1 MPSDV
6 DLWMDAR
13 NTHRHGARVRRSFGR
28 ASSSR
33 VVAMVRCCAARDG
46 AYAHIDGAAA
56 RREDVDAARAD
67 ASRRGDDAR
76 VTPCARASDDDDDE
90 RSTTT
95 ETREDDGEGDGGD
108 VIVAIDD
115 DGDGGEGDGRG
126 VGRRSAWDRAGATS
140 TTASEDARSER
151 SATHSTFGRHR
162 RERKV
167 SRAVE
172 RALGGA
178 GAYDE
183 DDDEEYAP
191 TAAAAAAA
199 KRAGDEEA
207 GFGFVSK
214 SDIAR
219 RDAERAAKAK
229 AKAEA
234 KAEAERAAAARKAAK
249 ELAKRKAA
257 GSSDDDETISLL
269 SADVEDGNQRR
280 RSRKKGGKKMSV
292 LAYTVIVSCAVVAAC
307 VGIVIYVPAPTTSS
321 AVVSNSV
328 ATATDAGPVLTSSS
342 SSSSST
348 VSKEKKKEMVITK
361 DLEKKLTSKSRS
373 KKVSAK
379 DDDEDD
385 ESSTKSKKTSKSS
398 SKSSTKD
405 VEEDEYDEQ
414 PANEDEE
421 DGKTSKSGAVEA
433 KLGRFAWLDDDE
445 VADEGADDA
454 KEAPIRATR
463 ECAPIHVE
471 TRHGVYRQFNQE
483 CLASN
488 DGVPEKPAG
497 CMRGS
502 ADGCQSCYIS
512 NSPAASQLT
521 SYSWCSQHVCATYG
535 VTGCETDHSKRPS
548 STLGVDEKPATKS
561 KKSAAAIAAAAAARD
576 DGEACL
582 PNLEDAKRGIFQY
595 SAHHCRTMG
604 HVHVDYSGCVSIGK
618 SSCRMC
624 VTKSTLQGTVFS
636 LCPKSVCENHD
647 LLYSQ
652 CADDDGVE

>member
-1 MPSDV
+1 MTSTV
-6 DLWMDAR
+6 
-13 NTHRHGARVRRSFGR
+13 NTHRIASHRRASLGRSR
-28 ASSSR
+28 ASSR
-33 VVAMVRCCAARDG
+33 AVVARARMVRCCPARDG
-46 AYAHIDGAAA
+46 AYAHIDAST
-56 RREDVDAARAD
+56 REDVDAGCDD
-67 ASRRGDDAR
+67 ASRKGDDAG
-76 VTPCARASDDDDDE
+76 PPRAHASDDDDDDE

-95 ETREDDGEGDGGD
+95 EAREDAEGDGGD

-115 DGDGGEGDGRG
+115 DGDGGGADGRG
-126 VGRRSAWDRAGATS
+126 GGRRSAWDRAGAPS

-191 TAAAAAAA
+191 TAAA
-199 KRAGDEEA
+199 KRAVDEEA

-234 KAEAERAAAARKAAK
+234 ERAAAARKAAK
-249 ELAKRKAA
+249 ELAKRKAV
-257 GSSDDDETISLL
+257 GLSDDDETMSLL
-269 SADVEDGNQRR
+269 SADIDELNGNQRR

-328 ATATDAGPVLTSSS
+328 ATATDAGSVLTSSS

-348 VSKEKKKEMVITK
+348 VRKEKKKEMDITK

-373 KKVSAK
+373 KTASTSAK
-379 DDDEDD
+379 DDDDEKDD
-385 ESSTKSKKTSKSS
+385 KDDDDKSSTKSKKT

-405 VEEDEYDEQ
+405 VEEDEYDEE

-421 DGKTSKSGAVEA
+421 DGKNHKSGAVEA

-445 VADEGADDA
+445 VADKGADDA

-471 TRHGVYRQFNQE
+471 TRHGMYRQFNQE
-483 CLASN
+483 CLASD
-488 DGVPEKPAG
+488 DGVLQKPAG
-497 CMRGS
+497 CLRGS

-521 SYSWCSQHVCATYG
+521 SYSWCSQHVCETYG
-535 VTGCETDHSKRPS
+535 VVGCETDPSKRRPS

-561 KKSAAAIAAAAAARD
+561 KKSSASIAAAAAARG

-604 HVHVDYSGCVSIGK
+604 HAHVDYSGCVSIGK

>member
-1 MPSDV
+1 
-6 DLWMDAR
+6 
-13 NTHRHGARVRRSFGR
+13 
-28 ASSSR
+28 
-33 VVAMVRCCAARDG
+33 MVRCCPARDG
-46 AYAHIDGAAA
+46 AYAHIAASS
-56 RREDVDAARAD
+56 REDDDAGRD
-67 ASRRGDDAR
+67 DDGSRRGDAA
-76 VTPCARASDDDDDE
+76 VTPFARARASDDDDDDDDDE

-95 ETREDDGEGDGGD
+95 EAREDAEGDGGD
-108 VIVAIDD
+108 VVVAIDD
-115 DGDGGEGDGRG
+115 DGDGDGADGRG

-183 DDDEEYAP
+183 DDDEEYATT
-191 TAAAAAAA
+191 TAAN
-199 KRAGDEEA
+199 RAVDEEA

-229 AKAEA
+229 EKAKA
-234 KAEAERAAAARKAAK
+234 KAEAERAAKAKAKAEAERAEAARKAAK

-257 GSSDDDETISLL
+257 GSSDDDETMSLL
-269 SADVEDGNQRR
+269 SADIDELNDNQRR

-292 LAYTVIVSCAVVAAC
+292 LAYTVIVSCAVIAAC

-328 ATATDAGPVLTSSS
+328 ATATDASPVLTSSS
-342 SSSSST
+342 SSSSSS
-348 VSKEKKKEMVITK
+348 VAKEKKKEKDITK

-373 KKVSAK
+373 KAASTSAAADDDDK
-379 DDDEDD
+379 DDDD

-398 SKSSTKD
+398 TKD
-405 VEEDEYDEQ
+405 MEEDEYDEE

-421 DGKTSKSGAVEA
+421 DGKTRKSGAVEA

-445 VADEGADDA
+445 VADKGADDA

-483 CLASN
+483 CLAS
-488 DGVPEKPAG
+488 DDEVLTKPAG

-521 SYSWCSQHVCATYG
+521 SYSWCSQHVCETYG
-535 VTGCETDHSKRPS
+535 VAGCETDPSKRPS

-561 KKSAAAIAAAAAARD
+561 KMSTASIAAAAAARD
-576 DGEACL
+576 GGEVCL

-604 HVHVDYSGCVSIGK
+604 HAHVDYSGCVSIGK

-652 CADDDGVE
+652 CADDDGVD